1 MEHGVGLR
9 QIIDWMMFVD
19 KCLPDERWDEFRP
32 LAEATGFETL
42 AVTTARMCEMYLGLP
57 EHRWC
62 RDASEQLSD
71 DLMDYVMSCGNFG
84 RLRNIQEEAAVSRAG
99 KLRHPVRA
107 LKELQQ
113 KGEENWELAGKPVL
127 KPFAWAWEGAQILK
141 DTSGLTGVYA
151 EARRRDQMFDAL
163 GVKRSEKGLVTYR
176 DGEYV
181 LEDKR
186 AR

>member
-1 MEHGVGLR
+1 M
-9 QIIDWMMFVD
+9 
-19 KCLPDERWDEFRP
+19 
-32 LAEATGFETL
+32 
-42 AVTTARMCEMYLGLP
+42 
-57 EHRWC
+57 
-62 RDASEQLSD
+62 
-71 DLMDYVMSCGNFG
+71 
-84 RLRNIQEEAAVSRAG
+84 
-99 KLRHPVRA
+99 
-107 LKELQQ
+107 
-113 KGEENWELAGKPVL
+113 L

-141 DTSGLTGVYA
+141 DTSGLAGGYA